1 MKVGYLVTTDMP
13 DTLNIRVDS
22 MRGSYYDE
30 DGIATHKKVNEM
42 IGTHSQTEI
51 ANKLGK
57 HVAVINRMCKEGYE
71 PYKTNA
77 RYFSD
82 FSRNADWFMKL

>member
-1 MKVGYLVTTDMP
+1 
-13 DTLNIRVDS
+13 

-42 IGTHSQTEI
+42 IGEHSQTEI
-51 ANKLGK
+51 ASKLGK
-57 HVAVINRMCKEGYE
+57 HVAVINRMYKEVYE
-71 PYKTNA
+71 PHKTNA

-82 FSRNADWFMKL
+82 FSRNTDWFMNI